1 MGPLDRFGVTSLSI
15 DDVIV
20 VTTDNVPG
28 YRVVRV
34 IGLVSASSARA
45 RGLGR
50 DITAGIRNILGG
62 SVVEYKE
69 LLEATRDEAL
79 RELREK
85 AKKMGANAVVGVRL
99 TTSMIAQGVA
109 EVVWYG
115 TAVVVE
121 PV

>member
-1 MGPLDRFGVTSLSI
+1 M
-15 DDVIV
+15 IV

>member
-1 MGPLDRFGVTSLSI
+1 M
-15 DDVIV
+15 IV
-20 VTTDNVPG
+20 VTTDSVPG
-28 YRVVRV
+28 YRIVRV

-62 SVVEYKE
+62 RVVEYKE
-69 LLEATRDEAL
+69 LLESTRDEAL

-121 PV
+121 PI

>member
-1 MGPLDRFGVTSLSI
+1 MSI

>member
-1 MGPLDRFGVTSLSI
+1 MSI

-20 VTTDNVPG
+20 VTTDSVPG

-50 DITAGIRNILGG
+50 DITASIRNILGG

-69 LLEATRDEAL
+69 LLESTRDEAL

-85 AKKMGANAVVGVRL
+85 ARRMGANAIVGVRL